1 MEIKLI
7 NFGVFLAPVV
17 LMTFFFPCSQ
27 KHAYIINYF
36 KVKKIKFHF
45 FTYVK
50 HYNMCTIRFHFERL
64 YSVVLSSVPLLG
76 LIVFRISVVSRHSV
90 KSHMIFGS
98 SVVHLTKS

>member
-1 MEIKLI
+1 
-7 NFGVFLAPVV
+7 
-17 LMTFFFPCSQ
+17 
-27 KHAYIINYF
+27 
-36 KVKKIKFHF
+36 
-45 FTYVK
+45 
-50 HYNMCTIRFHFERL
+50 MCTIRFHFERL

>member
-17 LMTFFFPCSQ
+17 LMTFFFSMQP
-27 KHAYIINYF
+27 KTL
-36 KVKKIKFHF
+36 KLKKMNFHF

-50 HYNMCTIRFHFERL
+50 HYNMCTIRFHFERF
-64 YSVVLSSVPLLG
+64 YSVMLSSVPLLG